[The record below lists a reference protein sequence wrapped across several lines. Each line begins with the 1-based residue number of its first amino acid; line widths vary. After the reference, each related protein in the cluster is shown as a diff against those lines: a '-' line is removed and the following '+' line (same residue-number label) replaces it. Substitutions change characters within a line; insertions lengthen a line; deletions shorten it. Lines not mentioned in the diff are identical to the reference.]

1 MLVNGPIG
9 GCGVGEFLSAPVM
22 FQRGNENLKTPPQA
36 PALMVEMSH
45 CYKTLRAKKDCAEQT
60 TIKQLLSHAG
70 DNHQGSNMSQ
80 HAKTRSGVGGIPL
93 QNAHAAMHREVEL
106 TERRLEAS
114 SKPSRVEEVWRKKAR
129 ETEKL
134 QIEEK
139 RRVKRSTCGG

>member
-80 HAKTRSGVGGIPL
+80 HAKTRRGVLWGNTPPECACC
-93 QNAHAAMHREVEL
+93 NAPRGRTHRAQV
-106 TERRLEAS
+106 R
-114 SKPSRVEEVWRKKAR
+114 SK
-129 ETEKL
+129 
-134 QIEEK
+134 Q
-139 RRVKRSTCGG
+139 